1 MNYKNA
7 LNNKLLLGNKILNKN
22 IYNQV
27 KIKNNINNTINV
39 VRNKLKSKYT
49 GFDKGITLYNN
60 MNYNNLYFI
69 NNNHSGL
76 NYSELNKRNFLMKN
90 KTSNF
95 KTFNSINNISL
106 KRNIRYHPI
115 FKNNMITNIN
125 KVNHISNNLVNLRVI
140 KTKM

>member
-1 MNYKNA
+1 
-7 LNNKLLLGNKILNKN
+7 
-22 IYNQV
+22 
-27 KIKNNINNTINV
+27 
-39 VRNKLKSKYT
+39 
-49 GFDKGITLYNN
+49 

-76 NYSELNKRNFLMKN
+76 NFSALNKQNFLMKN